1 MNQPNSHAAK
11 KTIPQNPVP
20 SLKHFAPMVPALRRS
35 YNAAFTRQRYT
46 DFLADLDSRYPG
58 AIDFRIAE
66 TPIFIPKDFA
76 AKLIDI
82 CEHLVDLIL
91 EPRFRQLTDRAIP
104 REDRV
109 PNDTAHPHVL
119 AFDFAICEDGNGGYQ
134 PQLIEMQG
142 FPSLY
147 GFQVYY
153 PGILRRHFTVPDNY
167 SQFLS
172 GLDEPGYLDLLKQ
185 TIVADCPP
193 EEVILL
199 EIRPHQQ
206 KTRVDFYCTRDYL
219 GIQPVC
225 LTELIQ
231 EGNRLFYI
239 HPVTRRKTHVSR
251 IYNRVIFDELH
262 HAAASLGPHPD
273 IRQDL
278 DVKWVTHPDWFYRV
292 SKFTLPFIH
301 HPYAPPAFFLNE
313 LKQPPAD
320 LENYVLKPL
329 FSFAGQGVIID
340 PQLSDL
346 EVKDPEN
353 WILQRK
359 VKYAGL
365 IPTPDVPAKAEIRMM
380 YLWKDNAPRPTLA
393 INLARLSKGKM
404 IGVNFNKDREWV
416 GGSVAFVE
424 R

>member
-1 MNQPNSHAAK
+1 
-11 KTIPQNPVP
+11 
-20 SLKHFAPMVPALRRS
+20 MVPALRKS
-35 YNAAFTRQRYT
+35 FNAAFTRQHYA
-46 DFLADLDSRYPG
+46 DLLADLDSRYPG
-58 AIDFRIAE
+58 AIEFRIAE
-66 TPIFIPKDFA
+66 TPVFIPKDFA
-76 AKLIDI
+76 AKLIDV

-104 REDRV
+104 KEDRV
-109 PNDTAHPHVL
+109 PNETAHPHFL
-119 AFDFAICEDGNGGYQ
+119 AFDFAVCEDGRGGYE

-142 FPSLY
+142 FASLY
-147 GFQVYY
+147 AFQVYY
-153 PGILRRHFTVPDNY
+153 PGLLRRHFAIPDNY

-172 GLDEPGYLDLLKQ
+172 GLDQPGYLDLFKQ

-239 HPVTRRKTHVSR
+239 HPVTQRKTRIRR

-262 HAAASLGPHPD
+262 HAAATLGPHPD
-273 IRQDL
+273 IRQEL
-278 DVKWVTHPDWFYRV
+278 DVQWVTHPNWFYRV
-292 SKFTLPFIH
+292 SKFALPFIH
-301 HPYAPPAFFLNE
+301 HPYAPPAFFLND

-359 VKYAGL
+359 VKYADL
-365 IPTPDVPAKAEIRMM
+365 IPTPDVPAKTEIRMM
-380 YLWKDNAPRPTLA
+380 YLWKDDAPRPTLA
-393 INLARLSKGKM
+393 IDLARLSKGKM

-416 GGSVAFVE
+416 GGSVAFFE